1 MSTALIFNPN
11 HRKANSLKH
20 SEAFACKALKY
31 SSKVAGTLRIP
42 KYSKNTEWTIFGRRE
57 RRLKH
62 KSIFLNREL
71 NPIGLEE
78 EAEEW
83 DEVTTKANFTPRST
97 GEERGLFGLKC
108 RSQISWKLRLAQLD
122 CISYQA
128 TLGKERP
135 WMGNRLWTLV
145 AVHMGLNL
153 NGSHLGLIF
162 NGSR

>member
-1 MSTALIFNPN
+1 MSSALIFNPN

-20 SEAFACKALKY
+20 SEAFACKELKY
-31 SSKVAGTLRIP
+31 SSVAGTLRIP
-42 KYSKNTEWTIFGRRE
+42 KYSKEYWMDHLRKKRKT
-57 RRLKH
+57 LKH

-97 GEERGLFGLKC
+97 GEERGLFALKC
-108 RSQISWKLRLAQLD
+108 RSLISWKLRLAKLD
-122 CISYQA
+122 WISYQA

-153 NGSHLGLIF
+153 KGAH
-162 NGSR
+162 